1 MFDAQ
6 LLFPGAAGA
15 ALSFYGLWF
24 PRQGDNLRVTVDVV
38 QRVSSQLTVRVFT
51 KNSEDAGDGTDAEVG
66 TSIVA
71 SATGRAAAEWTSGT
85 ATLLELVRYKYTVQ
99 STGTGATDWVLF
111 RMLSPVW
118 FDTVKV

>member
-15 ALSFYGLWF
+15 ALSFYSPWF
-24 PRQGDNLRVTVDVV
+24 PRQADNLRVTVDVV
-38 QRVSSQLTVRVFT
+38 GRVSSQLTVRVFT
-51 KNSEDAGDGTDAEVG
+51 KNNEDTGDGTDADVG

-71 SATGRAAAEWTSGT
+71 SATGRASAEWTSGT
-85 ATLLELVRYKYTVQ
+85 AGLKEMVRYKYTVQ

-118 FDTVKV
+118 FNTVKV

>member
-15 ALSFYGLWF
+15 ALSFYSPWF
-24 PRQGDNLRVTVDVV
+24 PRQGDNLRVTV
-38 QRVSSQLTVRVFT
+38 FT
-51 KNSEDAGDGTDAEVG
+51 KNNEDTGDGSDADAG

-71 SATGRAAAEWTSGT
+71 SATGRSTAEWTSGT
-85 ATLLELVRYKYTVQ
+85 AGLKELVRYKYSVQ

-111 RMLSPVW
+111 RMLTPVW
-118 FDTVKV
+118 FNTVKV

>member
-15 ALSFYGLWF
+15 AISVYGPWM
-24 PRQGDNLRVTVDVV
+24 PRRGDNLRVTLDFIH
-38 QRVSSQLTVRVFT
+38 RVSSQLTVRVFT
-51 KNSEDAGDGTDAEVG
+51 KNNEDAGDGNDADAG

-71 SATGRAAAEWTSGT
+71 SASGRSTAEWTSGT
-85 ATLLELVRYKYTVQ
+85 ATLKELVRYKFTVQ
-99 STGTGATDWVLF
+99 STGSGAGDWVLF
-111 RMLSPVW
+111 RMLSPIW

>member
-15 ALSFYGLWF
+15 ALSFYSPWV
-24 PRQGDNLRVTVDVV
+24 PRGGDNLRATVDVV
-38 QRVSSQLTVRVFT
+38 GRVSSQLTVRVFT
-51 KNSEDAGDGTDAEVG
+51 KNLEDTGDGTDADVG

-71 SATGRAAAEWTSGT
+71 SATGRATAEWTSGT
-85 ATLLELVRYKYTVQ
+85 AALKELVRYKYTVQ

-111 RMLSPVW
+111 RMLAPVW

>member
-15 ALSFYGLWF
+15 ALSFYSPWF

-51 KNSEDAGDGTDAEVG
+51 KNREDTGDGTDADVG

-71 SATGRAAAEWTSGT
+71 SATGRSTAEWTSGT
-85 ATLLELVRYKYTVQ
+85 AGLKEMVRYKYTVQ

-111 RMLSPVW
+111 RMLTPVW